1 MHLIASEYADSRRRV
16 PCTFRHIMRLC
27 RKIRNA
33 GPERNRQATMIHA
46 VGLEVGRIT
55 TSIVAIAVE
64 AVASRSARPEAWRKT
79 SSDQSRP
86 STLLDVADG
95 TLDDCVGLWIAGV
108 GHIM

>member
-1 MHLIASEYADSRRRV
+1 MHFIASEYADSRRRV

-33 GPERNRQATMIHA
+33 GPKRNRQATMIDTMC
-46 VGLEVGRIT
+46 LKVGRIT

-79 SSDQSRP
+79 SADQSRP
-86 STLLDVADG
+86 SSLLDVSS
-95 TLDDCVGLWIAGV
+95 LDDRVGL
-108 GHIM
+108 